1 MRTIKRYYVWI
12 VVCFILLLSV
22 MIYIIGRNASSDT
35 QTTQTDETERI
46 VDHIDSAKSS
56 EDLVTHDNP
65 SFADNT
71 KNENEQT
78 QDKEDPN
85 QGEWD
90 SQSN

>member
-1 MRTIKRYYVWI
+1 
-12 VVCFILLLSV
+12 
-22 MIYIIGRNASSDT
+22 MIYIIGRNTGSDT
-35 QTTQTDETERI
+35 QTTPIDESEKI
-46 VDHIDSAKSS
+46 ADHIDSAKSS

-78 QDKEDPN
+78 QDKEDLN